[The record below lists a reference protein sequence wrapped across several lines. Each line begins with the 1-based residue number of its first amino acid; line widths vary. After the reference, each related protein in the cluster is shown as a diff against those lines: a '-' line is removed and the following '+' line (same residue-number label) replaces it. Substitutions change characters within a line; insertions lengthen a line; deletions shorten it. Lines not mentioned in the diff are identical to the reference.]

1 MSIIEDAEKLQEMC
15 EYGASIS
22 DITQFLVDLQKEW
35 VSAERLEIV
44 EIAKKEAERLRN
56 NGCGHE
62 AAAVENLIDDL
73 TD

>member
-1 MSIIEDAEKLQEMC
+1 MSILADAERLQEMC
-15 EYGASIS
+15 ECGASIS

-35 VSAERLEIV
+35 VSLERLEIV
-44 EIAKKEAERLRN
+44 EIAKKNAERLRN

>member
-1 MSIIEDAEKLQEMC
+1 MSILADAERLQEMC
-15 EYGASIS
+15 ECGASIS

-35 VSAERLEIV
+35 VSLERLEIV
-44 EIAKKEAERLRN
+44 EIAKKNAERLMI

>member
-35 VSAERLEIV
+35 VALERLEIV
-44 EIAKKEAERLRN
+44 EMAKKNAERLRI
-56 NGCGHE
+56 NGCCHE